1 MASNIRTQVTVM
13 GILAAGTALAASHAY
28 AVPDTPTEWEKCAN
42 IVKEGMNDCG
52 ALDGKHE
59 CAGQAEYDN
68 ADNEWIYPEDFMNL
82 CRYRAGYWFH
92 QVIFE
97 GVAYR

>member
-1 MASNIRTQVTVM
+1 MASNIRTQLTVM
-13 GILAAGTALAASHAY
+13 SILAAGTALAATHAY

-68 ADNEWIYPEDFMNL
+68 ADNEWIYVPRGTCEKITGG
-82 CRYRAGYWFH
+82 R
-92 QVIFE
+92 
-97 GVAYR
+97 VADVKPAQ